1 MTDRGRIVVV
11 AAGFGVWRGG
21 KCLAAGKWSDIARI
35 RAYAVTVG
43 SSHTVCAAIEL
54 RDGSEV
60 EVRSEAPGWMSFVN
74 AAPTKLPGMPQP
86 DAWLPQLAS
95 AAPSADS
102 QILFER
108 SGRAF

>member
-11 AAGFGVWRGG
+11 AAGFGVWQGG
-21 KCLAAGKWSDIARI
+21 KCLAAGKWSDIAKI

-43 SSHTVCAAIEL
+43 PLHTVCAAIEL

-74 AAPTKLPGMPQP
+74 AASTKLPGMPHP
-86 DAWLPQLAS
+86 DAWLPQLAV
-95 AAPSADS
+95 AAPGADP

-108 SGRAF
+108 SDRAF